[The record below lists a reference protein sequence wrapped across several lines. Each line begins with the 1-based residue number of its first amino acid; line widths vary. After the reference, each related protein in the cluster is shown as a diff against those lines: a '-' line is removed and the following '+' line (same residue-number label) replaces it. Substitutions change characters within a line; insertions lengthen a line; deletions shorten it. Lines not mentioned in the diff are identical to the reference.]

1 VLLGALD
8 EAALYVSRAPDTGEA
23 LEQMYEVCDRVI
35 SGITG
40 GR

>member
-1 VLLGALD
+1 
-8 EAALYVSRAPDTGEA
+8 EA